1 VPNDDVVRAL
11 VERGGLGP
19 SSDSDFI
26 EDDQANAM
34 KLRQRVKLLE
44 LELKRIRTHLANAR
58 TRRDQLYSGA
68 GVEVEGEEG
77 WGDGRQ
83 GLVDDDEPEV
93 EGGGGGGEEEMTL
106 NADDMEGLGSL
117 ENAAQWHAH
126 KLRILKLEGEE
137 KKAVRALEMARL
149 YSEEYPSESVEVDET
164 IPALTETEMKEARL
178 LFPNMTVGIPENH
191 SCPGYA
197 GEFVNGWLY
206 GRAPVP
212 YPVRKSAH

>member
-1 VPNDDVVRAL
+1 L

-26 EDDQANAM
+26 EDDQANAI

-68 GVEVEGEEG
+68 GVKAEGEEG

-83 GLVDDDEPEV
+83 GLVDNDEQEV
-93 EGGGGGGEEEMTL
+93 EGGWGVGGEEIIL
-106 NADDMEGLGSL
+106 NADDMEGLGSA
-117 ENAAQWHAH
+117 ENAAQWHAE

-137 KKAVRALEMARL
+137 KKAVHALEMARL
-149 YSEEYPSESVEVDET
+149 YSEEHPSDSTVEVDEN
-164 IPALTETEMKEARL
+164 IPALTEAEMKEARL
-178 LFPNMTVGIPENH
+178 LFPKMTVGIPENH
-191 SCPGYA
+191 SWQ
-197 GEFVNGWLY
+197 VSQ
-206 GRAPVP
+206 
-212 YPVRKSAH
+212 VRT